1 MWNHLA
7 IGTIAG
13 ALALGAMSA
22 QAQTI
27 NRKAV
32 LAWTAPTACQGG
44 SLLTNCPIKG
54 YSIQRKIGTT
64 WTEIGT
70 TVANVLTFTEENLS
84 IGTHTYRVLA
94 TSDAGP
100 SSPSNEATK
109 TIDVPGAPGNI
120 VITITVT
127 ISP

>member
-1 MWNHLA
+1 MRNILA
-7 IGTIAG
+7 ISTMAG
-13 ALALGAMSA
+13 ALVLSAMSA

-27 NRKAV
+27 NRKAT
-32 LAWTAPTACQGG
+32 LTWTAPTACQGG
-44 SLLTNCPIKG
+44 SALSNCPIKG
-54 YSIQRKIGTT
+54 YSIQRKINTT

-70 TVANVLTFTEENLS
+70 TVASVLTFTEENLS

-100 SSPSNEATK
+100 SPPSNEATK
-109 TIDVPGAPGNI
+109 TIDVPGVPGNI